1 MAKPTIRTNEQ
12 LFKILVA
19 AAWIDG
25 DFQAEE
31 KAYLNRV
38 AKEKG
43 LLKNKEIQ
51 SLLIDTQPIS
61 NEKCYQWLDEYL
73 GNKPTAEVYH
83 NLLSE
88 IAGLVYVDGDIAEQ
102 EAQLLTL
109 LQDSDPSNKNLSSVF
124 SPVLRTIRKLY
135 RKGL

>member
-1 MAKPTIRTNEQ
+1 MAKPTIRTDEQ

-31 KAYLNRV
+31 KAYLNKV
-38 AKEKG
+38 AKEKN
-43 LLKNKEIQ
+43 LLKNQEIQ
-51 SLLIDTQPIS
+51 SLLTDNQPIS

-73 GNKPTAEVYH
+73 GSKPTAEVYH

-109 LQDSDPSNKNLSSVF
+109 LQDFDPSKNNLSSIL

-135 RKGL
+135 RQGL